1 MKRSELE
8 EIIMEE
14 IYKTLHEERLMNE
27 HVLDEKSVPE
37 PYDRKNRR
45 RMNGSQIARREKI
58 GNAMKKDKKVVAK
71 FKKKYGS
78 EWIDYLWAAAS
89 HQAIKSGEKK

>member
-27 HVLDEKSVPE
+27 DVLDEKSVPQ

-45 RMNGSQIARREKI
+45 RMNGAQIARRDKI
-58 GNAMKKDKKVVAK
+58 GKGMKRNKKVVAK
-71 FKKKYGS
+71 FKKAHGD
-78 EWIDYLWAAAS
+78 EWEDYLWATATS
-89 HQAIKSGEKK
+89 RAIKGGE

>member
-14 IYKTLHEERLMNE
+14 IYKIIHEERLMNE
-27 HVLDEKSVPE
+27 QSLDEKSVPE

-45 RMNGSQIARREKI
+45 RMTRTQISARDRIGKGMKANKKI
-58 GNAMKKDKKVVAK
+58 VAK
-71 FKKKYGS
+71 FKKKHGD
-78 EWIDYLWAAAS
+78 EWEDYLWATATSKAMG
-89 HQAIKSGEKK
+89 SGE

>member
-14 IYKTLHEERLMNE
+14 IYKTIHEERLMNE
-27 HVLDEKSVPE
+27 DVLNEKSVPE

-45 RMNGSQIARREKI
+45 RMNGLQISRREKI
-58 GNAMKKDKKVVAK
+58 GNAMKKNKKIVAK
-71 FKKKYGS
+71 FKKAHGS
-78 EWIDYLWAAAS
+78 EWIDYLWATATS
-89 HQAIKSGEKK
+89 KAIKSGEPK

>member
-8 EIIMEE
+8 EIIIEE

-27 HVLDEKSVPE
+27 HAINEKSVPE

-45 RMNGSQIARREKI
+45 RMTRAQIIRRDKI
-58 GNAMKKDKKVVAK
+58 GKAMKANKKIVAR
-71 FKKKYGS
+71 FKKRYGS
-78 EWIDYLWAAAS
+78 EWIDYLWATAS
-89 HQAIKSGEKK
+89 GRAIKGGEQK

>member
-14 IYKTLHEERLMNE
+14 IYKTLAEMRELNPEM
-27 HVLDEKSVPE
+27 LQEKSVPQ

-45 RMNGSQIARREKI
+45 RMSGSQIARRDKL
-58 GNAMKKDKKVVAK
+58 GKAMKANKKVVAK
-71 FKKKYGS
+71 FKKQHGG
-78 EWIDYLWAAAS
+78 EWEDYLWATATS
-89 HQAIKSGEKK
+89 RAIKGGEQK

>member
-14 IYKTLHEERLMNE
+14 IYKTIHEERVMNQE
-27 HVLDEKSVPE
+27 VLNEKSVPQ

-45 RMNGSQIARREKI
+45 RMNRTQITRRDKI
-58 GNAMKKDKKVVAK
+58 GKGMKKNKKIVAK
-71 FKKKYGS
+71 FKKQHGD
-78 EWIDYLWAAAS
+78 EWEDYLWATAT
-89 HQAIKSGEKK
+89 HNAIKSGE

>member
-27 HVLDEKSVPE
+27 QSLDEKSVPQ

-45 RMNGSQIARREKI
+45 RMNRSQILRRDKI
-58 GNAMKKDKKVVAK
+58 GKAMKKNKKVVAK
-71 FKKKYGS
+71 FKKQYGS
-78 EWIDYLWAAAS
+78 EWIDYLWATAT
-89 HQAIKSGEKK
+89 HNAIKGGE

>member
-1 MKRSELE
+1 MTRSELE

-58 GNAMKKDKKVVAK
+58 GNAMKKNKKIVAR

-78 EWIDYLWAAAS
+78 EWIDYLWATAS
-89 HQAIKSGEKK
+89 GRAIKGGEQK

>member
-14 IYKTLHEERLMNE
+14 IYKALHEDRLMNE
-27 HVLDEKSVPE
+27 QSLDEKSVPE

-45 RMNGSQIARREKI
+45 RMNGSQIARRDKI
-58 GNAMKKDKKVVAK
+58 GKAMKRNKKIVAK
-71 FKKKYGS
+71 FKKKHGS
-78 EWIDYLWAAAS
+78 EWIDYLWATATS
-89 HQAIKSGEKK
+89 RAIKGGE

>member
-14 IYKTLHEERLMNE
+14 LYKTLHEERFMNE
-27 HVLDEKSVPE
+27 QPLNEKSVPE

-45 RMNGSQIARREKI
+45 RMNGSQIARRDTI
-58 GNAMKKDKKVVAK
+58 GKGMKKNKKVVAK
-71 FKKKYGS
+71 FKKDHGADWES
-78 EWIDYLWAAAS
+78 YLWATATS
-89 HQAIKSGEKK
+89 RAIKGGED